1 MRQRG
6 DRRLGAVLRQMR
18 TVRQFTLAAAAR
30 RVGCAESLMSQVE
43 TGHRGLQ
50 PWLASALDL
59 VYDTGGA
66 ITALA
71 GTNGAVLGAGD
82 NGGRGDDADVVL
94 VLIPGKGTR
103 VPVSRRELLAALG
116 IGALGGSLLT
126 ALQRAV
132 EKVVPDE
139 DVLAEMEL
147 TLTGLKAAGRIMP
160 PARLIGPLTAQ
171 VALIEALR
179 RRAPDPLRE
188 RYTTLQ
194 ARYAES
200 LSWMAEEADD
210 LTAALY
216 WTDRA
221 KHWAQI
227 SGWRSMA
234 CYAHVRRSMLA
245 ISYAGDGLAA
255 VEQAQ
260 LALRVPGAPA
270 RVLAMASKQAAYG
283 YALACQP
290 DASRYAL
297 DHTAALFARARDD
310 EPEAHAPGQNSVDDA
325 DLLAI
330 FEATCDVYLGAGDR
344 VIGALE
350 PRMSSIGTGSQRTS
364 AITAAKLAQ
373 AYAHA
378 GEPALACGLILA
390 TLDTA
395 ASVDSLTTRS
405 ELRRALPILG
415 RWPGR
420 DDVRE
425 VRHRLTV

>member
-1 MRQRG
+1 VRQRG

-18 TVRQFTLAAAAR
+18 TARQLTLAAAAR
-30 RVGCAESLMSQVE
+30 RVGCAESLLSQVE

-50 PWLASALDL
+50 PWLATALDL

-66 ITALA
+66 ITALTGA
-71 GTNGAVLGAGD
+71 TGAVPASGD
-82 NGGRGDDADVVL
+82 NEGRGDADVVL
-94 VLIPGKGTR
+94 VLIPGRGIS

-116 IGALGGSLLT
+116 IGALGGSLLP
-126 ALQRAV
+126 ALQRACAA
-132 EKVVPDE
+132 VVPDE
-139 DVLAEMEL
+139 EVLAELEQ
-147 TLTGLKAAGRIMP
+147 TLSGLKAAGRIMP
-160 PARLIGPLTAQ
+160 PGRLVGPLTAQ

-179 RRAPDPLRE
+179 RRAPDPLGD
-188 RYTTLQ
+188 RYTRLQ

-200 LSWMAEEADD
+200 LSWMAEEAGD

-221 KHWAQI
+221 EHWAQI

-255 VEQAQ
+255 VEQAK

-270 RVLAMASKQAAYG
+270 RVLAMACKQVAYG
-283 YALACQP
+283 YALAGQP
-290 DASRYAL
+290 DPSRYAL
-297 DHTAALFARARDD
+297 DHTAALFEQAHAD
-310 EPEAHAPGQNSVDDA
+310 EPEAHMPGQNSVDDA

-330 FEATCDVYLGAGDR
+330 FEATCEVYLGAGHR
-344 VIGALE
+344 VIHALE
-350 PRMSSIGTGSQRTS
+350 PRMTSIGSGSRRTS

-390 TLDTA
+390 TVDTA

-405 ELRRALPILG
+405 ELRRALPTLD

-425 VRHRLTV
+425 VRHRLAA

>member
-1 MRQRG
+1 MPQRA
-6 DRRLGAVLRQMR
+6 DRDLGAVLRQML
-18 TVRQFTLAAAAR
+18 TARQLTLAAAAR
-30 RVGCAESLMSQVE
+30 RVGCAESLLSQVE
-43 TGHRGLQ
+43 TGHRALQ
-50 PWLASALDL
+50 PWLATALDL

-66 ITALA
+66 ITALT
-71 GTNGAVLGAGD
+71 GVPCLPRPGD
-82 NGGRGDDADVVL
+82 NEGRGDTDVVL
-94 VLIPGKGTR
+94 VLIPGRGIS

-116 IGALGGSLLT
+116 IGALGGSLLP
-126 ALQRAV
+126 ALQRAAAA
-132 EKVVPDE
+132 VVPDE
-139 DVLAEMEL
+139 EVLAELEQ

-160 PARLIGPLTAQ
+160 PGRLIGPLTAQ

-179 RRAPDPLRE
+179 RRAPEPLGE
-188 RYTTLQ
+188 RFTRLQ

-200 LSWMAEEADD
+200 LSWMAEESGE

-221 KHWAQI
+221 EHWAQI

-245 ISYAGDGLAA
+245 ISYASDGLAA

-283 YALACQP
+283 YALAGRP
-290 DASRYAL
+290 DPSRYAL
-297 DHTAALFARARDD
+297 DDTAALLDQARAD

-325 DLLAI
+325 DLMAI
-330 FEATCDVYLGAGDR
+330 FQATCEVYLGAGHR
-344 VIGALE
+344 VIDALQ
-350 PRMSSIGTGSQRTS
+350 PRMTSIGTGSQRTS

-378 GEPALACGLILA
+378 GEPGKACGLILA

-405 ELRRALPILG
+405 ELRRTLPALDQ
-415 RWPGR
+415 WPGR

-425 VRHRLTV
+425 VRHRLAA